1 MFSTTNTLVSVE
13 NITTSTVYDI
23 PSYNNLATFPTYN
36 TLNSV
41 LAFVI
46 QADSINLSNGDVLEF
61 TFENPDNPNCQ
72 FINSVTINF

>member
-1 MFSTTNTLVSVE
+1 M
-13 NITTSTVYDI
+13 YDI

-46 QADSINLSNGDVLEF
+46 QADSVNLSNGDVLEF
-61 TFENPDNPNCQ
+61 TFENPDNPACP